1 MTLPAFFLD
10 DRRHCKDSTIMHPE
24 NGWGVDKAKAV
35 CLPPGKQPCP
45 FLAECLEYALTTH
58 QEFGI
63 WGGRSMRAR
72 GRIRKGPPEHGTIA
86 GYGWHRR
93 HDEPPCDDCR
103 IAHNVRHTETNEKRP
118 CRTHRSYPTV
128 DAVPIRSDTTPYECH
143 LCGMW
148 HATTKRRAA

>member
-10 DRRHCKDSTIMHPE
+10 PRRHCKGSLLMWPE
-24 NGWGVDKAKAV
+24 DTKGVAV
-35 CLPPGKQPCP
+35 AIAICQPPGKKPCP
-45 FLAECLEYALTTH
+45 FVEECLQYALEH
-58 QEFGI
+58 HEEHGV

-72 GRIRKGPPEHGTIA
+72 GRIRSRPEHGTVA

-93 HDEPPCDDCR
+93 HREQPCDACR
-103 IAHNVRHTETNEKRP
+103 TAHNAWKVDNNDKHP
-118 CRTHRSYPTV
+118 CRKVRAYPNV

-143 LCGMW
+143 VCGQW